1 MAGRKKHSAEDVVRK
16 LRRADEL
23 AAAGKTNEEIAAELE
38 VSAATLYNWRR
49 AYGGMDL
56 DAVKE
61 LKELREQNTRLKRL
75 LAEAEL
81 EKDALREVAKGKILS
96 PDAKRRAVDMLKDVL
111 GVSERL
117 ACKAIG
123 LARSTYR
130 RIPVAQTPADPDA
143 ELRQWLRDYS
153 AKHPCHG
160 FRRAWAALRHD
171 ERREVNKKK
180 VHRLWTEE
188 GLQRRVHSPRK
199 RAGQS
204 SWPAEVA
211 ADAPK
216 VVWALDFQFDSTI
229 DGKAIKI
236 ASMLDEHTR
245 ESVLNIVERSIT
257 ADRLIAELK
266 KCFAAAGGPP
276 MVLRMDNGPELIS
289 QALQSF
295 CAGKV
300 GMSYIPPGAPW
311 DNGYIESFNNRLR
324 RECLNRNHW
333 TNLLEARVVIGDF
346 KHEHN
351 HRHRHSALGYL
362 TPVEY
367 AARCSHTHHPVACEI
382 N

>member
-1 MAGRKKHSAEDVVRK
+1 
-16 LRRADEL
+16 
-23 AAAGKTNEEIAAELE
+23 
-38 VSAATLYNWRR
+38 
-49 AYGGMDL
+49 
-56 DAVKE
+56 
-61 LKELREQNTRLKRL
+61 
-75 LAEAEL
+75 
-81 EKDALREVAKGKILS
+81 LS
-96 PDAKRRAVDMLKDVL
+96 PAAKRRAVDMLKEVK

-117 ACKAIG
+117 ACKAVG

-130 RIPVAQTPADPDA
+130 RIPLAQTPTDPDA

-153 AKHPCHG
+153 TKQPCHG

-171 ERREVNKKK
+171 EHREVNKKK
-180 VHRLWTEE
+180 VHRLWKEE

-216 VVWALDFQFDSTI
+216 VVWALDFQFDSTV

-236 ASMLDEHTR
+236 ASMVDEHTR
-245 ESVLNIVERSIT
+245 ESLLNIVERSIT
-257 ADRLIAELK
+257 AERLIEELE

-276 MVLRMDNGPELIS
+276 MVLRMDNGPELVS

-295 CAGKV
+295 CATRV
-300 GMSYIPPGAPW
+300 GLSYIPPGTPW
-311 DNGYIESFNNRLR
+311 ENGHIESFNNRLR

-346 KHEHN
+346 KAEHN
-351 HRHRHSALGYL
+351 ARHRHSALGYL
-362 TPVEY
+362 TPAEY